1 MFLAAAAAT
10 PDSAALVIAV
20 LGAVGVFITTVGGIA
35 VAVLQRRSTRARNK
49 NVDSVT
55 EDLLEKWAEAKKRG
69 DDLRDRVEAQSTHIK
84 DQDTHQ
90 KRQDVEIA
98 RLSEKED
105 ACQRR
110 LAYLE
115 GLMEAK
121 KSPEAKP
128 FQTRG
133 IDGTDPRG

>member
-1 MFLAAAAAT
+1 MLLAAAASDPT
-10 PDSAALVIAV
+10 ALVIAA
-20 LGAVGVFITTVGGIA
+20 LGAIGVFITTIGGIT
-35 VAVLQRRSTRARNK
+35 VAVIQRRSAKARNK
-49 NVDSVT
+49 NIDNVT
-55 EDLLEKWAEAKKRG
+55 DDLLEEWAEAKKRG
-69 DDLRDRVEAQSTHIK
+69 DDLRERVEAQATHIQ
-84 DQDTHQ
+84 DQDVHQ

-98 RLSEKED
+98 RLSKKED